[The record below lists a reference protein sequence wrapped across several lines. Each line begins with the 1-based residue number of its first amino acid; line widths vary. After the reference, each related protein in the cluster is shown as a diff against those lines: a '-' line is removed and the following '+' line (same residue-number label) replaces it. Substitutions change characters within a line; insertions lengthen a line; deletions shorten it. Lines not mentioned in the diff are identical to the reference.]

1 MGLAT
6 KTWVTKLQNSQPL
19 DSSSNLLFR
28 NQTVVTEAFHPEGA
42 GERKICFNFQS
53 VQQGRFWGC
62 DDVGAGCVEKSLLSL
77 SLFSPHLQH
86 PKSVQSFP

>member
-42 GERKICFNFQS
+42 GERKMFQ
-53 VQQGRFWGC
+53 
-62 DDVGAGCVEKSLLSL
+62 
-77 SLFSPHLQH
+77 
-86 PKSVQSFP
+86 FPASAARQVLGM